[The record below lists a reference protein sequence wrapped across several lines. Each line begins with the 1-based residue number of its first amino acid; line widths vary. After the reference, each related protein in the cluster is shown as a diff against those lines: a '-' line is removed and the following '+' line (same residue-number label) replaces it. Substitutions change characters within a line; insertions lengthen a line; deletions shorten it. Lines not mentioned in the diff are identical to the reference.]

1 MQNFR
6 DILDQWVQHLKT
18 AAAGNEI
25 WQFGLSVLILG
36 LGILAL
42 EYGRRRANR
51 YFLDKGGEK
60 WVSVIQGFRPSVRV
74 AVVALLLRAAE
85 TPLRLPGDLVFLIHG
100 FEAFLFA
107 LASILFL
114 FQVISLLDGV
124 LVFLPQRIQK
134 NISEQ
139 RVATVKTVF
148 RILAVLLVAAL
159 FLVSQKHLFPDWFF
173 HSSWLRYGFLAIIL
187 AGLYLGGRLLGRFL
201 GGMVNGLGEKEEA
214 MRVRLV
220 FEAASRPMKIL
231 LFAIAVYAV
240 YALISFPDA
249 AVGLLKTAVDVLATL
264 AVVLFVYRLL
274 AVLEFE
280 LNRMARRKESKL
292 DRNIIQFI
300 RMTSKILV
308 VVLGAVYILQ
318 ALTGK
323 PMNAILAGLGIGGLA
338 FALAAQDTLKNLFG
352 SLMIMLDKPF
362 IVGERIVAEGID
374 GYVEDVGFR
383 STRIRTFDGHLVTVP
398 NEKMAAGNI
407 ENVGSRPSIRRVM
420 NLTITY
426 DTPPDKV
433 EKALEIV
440 RETLRD
446 HEGMHP
452 DYPPKAFF
460 SEFNDTSLNILAYY
474 WYSPPDYWKFMEF
487 SEKVNFR
494 IMRAFEA
501 EGIEFAFPTT
511 TTYLAQDDR
520 RPLTITVEDN
530 RLHPAVDKG

>member
-85 TPLRLPGDLVFLIHG
+85 TPLRLPGDLVLLIHG

-240 YALISFPDA
+240 YALISLPDA

-280 LNRMARRKESKL
+280 LNRMARRKDSKL

-446 HEGMHP
+446 HEGMDP

>member
-18 AAAGNEI
+18 VAAGNEA
-25 WQFGLSVLILG
+25 WRFGLSVLILG

-74 AVVALLLRAAE
+74 AVMALLLRAAE
-85 TPLRLPGDLVFLIHG
+85 IPLRLPADLVLLVHS

-107 LASILFL
+107 VASILFL

-139 RVATVKTVF
+139 RVATLKTVF

-240 YALISFPDA
+240 YALISLPDA
-249 AVGLLKTAVDVLATL
+249 AVGLLRTAVDVLATL

-280 LNRMARRKESKL
+280 LNRMARRKDSKL

-440 RETLRD
+440 REALRD

-460 SEFNDTSLNILAYY
+460 SEFNDTSLNLLAYY
-474 WYSPPDYWKFMEF
+474 WYFPPDYWKFMEF
-487 SEKVNFR
+487 SEKVNFG

-530 RLHPAVDKG
+530 RLRPAGEKG

>member
-240 YALISFPDA
+240 YALISLPDA
-249 AVGLLKTAVDVLATL
+249 AIGLLKTAVDVLATL

-280 LNRMARRKESKL
+280 LNRMARRKDSKL

>member
-18 AAAGNEI
+18 VAAGNEA
-25 WQFGLSVLILG
+25 WRFGLSVLILG

-74 AVVALLLRAAE
+74 AVMALLLRAAE
-85 TPLRLPGDLVFLIHG
+85 IPLRLPADLVLLVHS

-107 LASILFL
+107 VASILFL

-139 RVATVKTVF
+139 RVATLKTVF

-240 YALISFPDA
+240 YALISLPDA
-249 AVGLLKTAVDVLATL
+249 AVGLLRTAVDVLATL
-264 AVVLFVYRLL
+264 AVVFFIYRLL

-280 LNRMARRKESKL
+280 LNRMARRKDSKL

-383 STRIRTFDGHLVTVP
+383 STRIRTFDGHLVSVP

-407 ENVGSRPSIRRVM
+407 ENVGNRPSIRRVM

-440 RETLRD
+440 REALRD

-460 SEFNDTSLNILAYY
+460 SEFNDTSLNLLAYY
-474 WYSPPDYWKFMEF
+474 WYFPPDYWKFMEF
-487 SEKVNFR
+487 SEKVNFG

-530 RLHPAVDKG
+530 RLRPAGEKG

>member
-85 TPLRLPGDLVFLIHG
+85 TPLRLPGDLVLLIHG

-240 YALISFPDA
+240 YALISLPDA

-280 LNRMARRKESKL
+280 LNRMARRKDSKL

>member
-25 WQFGLSVLILG
+25 WQFGLSMLILG

-85 TPLRLPGDLVFLIHG
+85 TPLRLPGDLVLLIHG

-114 FQVISLLDGV
+114 FQVISLIDGV

>member
-85 TPLRLPGDLVFLIHG
+85 TPLRLPGDLVLLIHG

-240 YALISFPDA
+240 YALISLPDA

-280 LNRMARRKESKL
+280 LNRMARRKDSKL

-300 RMTSKILV
+300 RMSSKILV

>member
-25 WQFGLSVLILG
+25 WQFGLSMLILG

-240 YALISFPDA
+240 YALISLPDA
-249 AVGLLKTAVDVLATL
+249 AIGLLKTAVDVLATL

-280 LNRMARRKESKL
+280 LNRMARRKDSKL